1 MQVSLENYLQINFDK
16 GDGLVPAIV
25 QHAYNGEVLMQ
36 GYMNQ
41 EALLATLTQAQ
52 AYFYSRSKQ
61 RLWRK
66 GETSNHVLHVQSIH
80 TDCDQDSL
88 LVMALPA
95 GPTCHLERRSCFASQ
110 RASPLLVQLMDTI
123 QARQQEANPNS
134 YTVQLLQQGVARVA
148 QKVGEEGV
156 EVALA
161 AVSGDNS
168 QLLNES
174 ADLLYHLLVL
184 LAARD
189 VHLNEVLLT
198 LAKRQSAA

>member
-1 MQVSLENYLQINFDK
+1 MQVSLENYLHINFDK

-66 GETSNHVLHVQSIH
+66 GETSNHVLHIQSIH

-95 GPTCHLERRSCFASQ
+95 GPTCHLDQRSCFASQ